1 MHVIFL
7 FLLQLAGCAI
17 VRPYEALIIGVIGA
31 IVALAC
37 TELIEKL
44 KIDDPVGAVAV
55 HGASGIWVCFTVF
68 GFRHETTRF

>member
-1 MHVIFL
+1 M
-7 FLLQLAGCAI
+7 
-17 VRPYEALIIGVIGA
+17 IGA

-55 HGASGIWVCFTVF
+55 HGASGIWVCFIVF
-68 GFRHETTRF
+68 GFCHETTRL